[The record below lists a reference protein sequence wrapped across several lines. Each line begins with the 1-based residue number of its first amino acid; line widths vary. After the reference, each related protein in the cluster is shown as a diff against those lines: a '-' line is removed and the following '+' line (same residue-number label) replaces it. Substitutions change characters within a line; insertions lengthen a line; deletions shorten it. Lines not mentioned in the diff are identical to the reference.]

1 MLQIETLAVGPLEEN
16 TYLLIGEQG
25 CIIVDPGEEAGRI
38 AARIEELGKK
48 PVYILLTH
56 GHFDHIGAAKELRE
70 RYGCPVA
77 IGERD
82 AEMLQDPMK
91 SQAGQSHAEKYRFSA
106 DRLLREGDTFE
117 EAGLKIAV
125 LETPGHTLGSVSYL
139 CEDNL
144 FCGDVLFRG
153 DAGRTDLYGGDYQ
166 TLLET
171 LRALALLPEDT
182 AVYPGHGALT
192 SIKREK
198 MMNPV
203 VRTAQDYDSLY

>member
-1 MLQIETLAVGPLEEN
+1 MAVIKSSIFRLWS
-16 TYLLIGEQG
+16 YQAHDLLGIHGGWLSAWMEG
-25 CIIVDPGEEAGRI
+25 
-38 AARIEELGKK
+38 LGTK
-48 PVYILLTH
+48 PVCILLTH
-56 GHFDHIGAAKELRE
+56 GHFDHIGAARALRE
-70 RYGCPVA
+70 QYGCPIA

-91 SQAGQSHAEKYRFSA
+91 SQAGRSHAEKYRFSA
-106 DRLLREGDTFE
+106 DRLLREGDTLE
-117 EAGLKIAV
+117 EAGLKITV

-182 AVYPGHGALT
+182 AVYPGHGAPT

-198 MMNPV
+198 TMNPV